1 VWFYESDVDEPS
13 KAIVDELLQ
22 LGIAEDERPQGG
34 PVIVKIDEK
43 LGLTKEKYRTA
54 VILRNDGTSLYLTKD
69 LALAKVKFEEYHVDR
84 SIYVVDFRQSLHFQ
98 QAFKILELWGFPQAA
113 KCYHLSYGYI
123 TLPEGA
129 MSARRG
135 RVVLFKDVA
144 DEAERRALA
153 AMTERTPEMSN
164 TLRIQIA
171 RQIGLGALAYS
182 ILSVDNNKDI
192 IFDVND
198 ALSFDGRTAPY
209 IQNAYVRANS
219 ILRKAGGMPSEEI
232 PFEYEL
238 TSHEVELIDLISR
251 FPDTVEQ
258 AAQEYRPLV
267 VANYA
272 YDLANVFHSFYHS
285 VPVIQAE
292 SAEIQ
297 AARLRLVAAAK
308 QVLENALRLLVIQAP
323 EAM

>member
-1 VWFYESDVDEPS
+1 
-13 KAIVDELLQ
+13 
-22 LGIAEDERPQGG
+22 
-34 PVIVKIDEK
+34 
-43 LGLTKEKYRTA
+43 
-54 VILRNDGTSLYLTKD
+54 LRSDGTSLYLTKD
-69 LALAKVKFEEYHVDR
+69 LALAKVKFEQYHVER

-164 TLRIQIA
+164 TQRIQIA

-192 IFDVND
+192 VFDVND

-219 ILRKAGGMPSEEI
+219 ILRKAGGMPSEEVV
-232 PFEYEL
+232 FDYDL
-238 TSHEVELIDLISR
+238 SSHEVELIDLISR

-297 AARLRLVAAAK
+297 AARLRLVAAAR
-308 QVLENALRLLVIQAP
+308 QVLANALRLLVIQAP
-323 EAM
+323 EVM